1 MEVSIII
8 VNYNTKDLTVNCIKS
23 IKKYTKNIEYEVIV
37 SDNGSIDNSVNT
49 IREHFPD
56 VIIVENNENLGFGT
70 ANNRALKYAKG
81 KYIFYLNSDTELR
94 NNAVK
99 LFYDYYEKNKINE
112 NLGAIGCNLLKS
124 DLTINHSF
132 GNFPNVNNIINDL
145 IHANYGL
152 FKLFILNKK
161 NYHSIP
167 VKNNCYSKYIGQV
180 DYIIGADLF
189 LENNKYAYFDERYFL
204 YCEEVDLQYKL
215 YLESKNRIIIDG
227 PEIIHF
233 DGQSSKKTQDIGFP
247 ELTKFS
253 SQCNNISRVQFI
265 KKNCS
270 FFKGE
275 IIKLL
280 TLLLWLNPLIF
291 KYNKKSL
298 KKLLKA

>member
-1 MEVSIII
+1 MDVSIII

-23 IKKYTKNIEYEVIV
+23 IKEYTKDVEYEILL
-37 SDNGSIDNSVNT
+37 SDNGSVDNSVIT
-49 IREHFPD
+49 IRQYFPD
-56 VIIVENNENLGFGT
+56 VIIVENNANLGFGT

-81 KYIFYLNSDTELR
+81 KYIFYLNSDTEVR

-112 NLGAIGCNLLKS
+112 NLGAIGCNLLRS
-124 DLTINHSF
+124 DFTINHSY
-132 GNFPNVNNIINDL
+132 GEFPDTKKIIKDL

-161 NYHSIP
+161 DYNSNS
-167 VKNNCYSKYIGQV
+167 KNMTNCSKFIGKV
-180 DYIIGADLF
+180 DYLIGADLF

-204 YCEEVDLQYKL
+204 YCEEVDLQYQL
-215 YLESKNRIIIDG
+215 YLENKNRIIIDG

-233 DGQSSKKTQDIGFP
+233 DGQSSKNNRNIIFP

-265 KKNCS
+265 KKNYS
-270 FFKGE
+270 YFKGE